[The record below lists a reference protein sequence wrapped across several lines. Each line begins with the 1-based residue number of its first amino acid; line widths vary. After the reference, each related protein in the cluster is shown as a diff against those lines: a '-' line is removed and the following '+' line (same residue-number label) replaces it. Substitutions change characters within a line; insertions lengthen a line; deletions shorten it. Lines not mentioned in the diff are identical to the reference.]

1 MGCGLIEYIKTNDG
15 SNTLYS
21 SKYSQNFHSLND
33 GALNESLSKYII
45 PSLDIFKEYT
55 TLNILDICFGIGY
68 NTFATILYIL
78 KNNLKTKINFYS
90 VELDLEL
97 IESLKDFDFPEEF
110 SQIQNIITSISNNK
124 SYKDEQFY
132 IEVKIDDA
140 RNYIK
145 NIKNID
151 IVYQDAFSSDVNKEL
166 WTKEYFYDISKSLNK
181 NAIITTY
188 SIATPIRLSIFEND
202 INIYEY
208 KPKNSNRITIALNK
222 KDIHIEENY
231 KYIDMILKQKRNKE
245 ARALSDTII

>member
-1 MGCGLIEYIKTNDG
+1 MGRRLIEYIKTNDG

-21 SKYSQNFHSLND
+21 NKYSQNFHSLND
-33 GALNESLSKYII
+33 GAVNESLSKYII
-45 PSLDIFKEYT
+45 PSLNIFQEQK

-68 NTFATILYIL
+68 NTFTTILYIL
-78 KNNLKTKINFYS
+78 QNNLNIKVNFYS

-97 IESLKDFDFPEEF
+97 IESLKNFDYPKEF
-110 SQIQNIITSISNNK
+110 IQIKNIITSISNNK

-166 WTKEYFYDISKSLNK
+166 WTKEYFCDISKSLSK

-188 SIATPIRLSIFEND
+188 SIATPVRLAMWEN
-202 INIYEY
+202 NLEIYEY
-208 KPKNSNRITIALNK
+208 KYDNK
-222 KDIHIEENY
+222 RRATLATNFQIQNTSFDL
-231 KYIDMILKQKRNKE
+231 KYIDMIKKQQNNPSAKALK
-245 ARALSDTII
+245 D